1 MLFFSLSV
9 TTTML
14 HFVLVFNVICITKKL
29 VVSSKMSSV
38 FLGALHMLAVAAVK
52 VHFSNQMFHHS
63 L

>member
-1 MLFFSLSV
+1 
-9 TTTML
+9 ML